1 MERVLAYCLTE
12 PGSGSDAAALRTRA
26 ARTNDG
32 WTLDGTKAFI
42 SGGGFADLYL
52 VMART
57 GGEGPKG
64 ISALLVEDGTPG
76 LSFGAQERKMGWKAQ
91 PTAQVQPRRVRGAGR
106 EPARRGGRGLQLR
119 HGRARRRPAQ
129 HRRRARSAA
138 RRRRSTGRSPT
149 PPSAAPSGTR

>member
-1 MERVLAYCLTE
+1 MERILAYCLTE

-57 GGEGPKG
+57 GGDGPKG

-91 PTAQVQPRRVRGAGR
+91 PTAQVQLDDCRVPAENLLGA
-106 EPARRGGRGLQLR
+106 GGRGLPLR
-119 HGRARRRPAQ
+119 HGRASTAAGSTSPPR
-129 HRRRARSAA
+129 RSAA

-149 PPSAAPSGTR
+149 PPSAAPSASR